1 MQGETTSA
9 SVQTETTPQP
19 QVQPHHYTRAL
30 FHYQPHQYQPR
41 NVNKLHAA
49 EQAAAGF
56 NTRLAVALTR
66 HTGTMWTAYLFAG
79 IGIGSLVGVF
89 TNSAFQS

>member
-19 QVQPHHYTRAL
+19 QAYPHHYTRVL
-30 FHYQPHQYQPR
+30 FQHQPHEYQPR

-49 EQAAAGF
+49 EQATEGF
-56 NTRLAVALTR
+56 NTRLAVALTQY
-66 HTGTMWTAYLFAG
+66 TGTMWTAYLFAG

-89 TNSAFQS
+89 TNSAVQS

>member
-1 MQGETTSA
+1 MQGETTPA

-19 QVQPHHYTRAL
+19 QAHKHHTWVL
-30 FHYQPHQYQPR
+30 FRHEPHQYQPR
-41 NVNKLHAA
+41 NVNKLYAA

-56 NTRLAVALTR
+56 NTRLAVALTKY
-66 HTGTMWTAYLFAG
+66 TGTMWTAYLFAG

-89 TNSAFQS
+89 TNSAVQS